1 MQPCLPPPQ
10 AGSADGRERSASIE
24 VEVVEGD
31 PPTLVSGC
39 SPPWLCTQI
48 QGAQLVIPAKLILEC
63 RCEVEVR
70 KGAPSWHS
78 LGLGRG
84 VGTLDR
90 CHGPDAS
97 RFPLVSVGVLI
108 ATPMS

>member
-1 MQPCLPPPQ
+1 MARPLRAQ
-10 AGSADGRERSASIE
+10 AGSADGRERSASIA

-70 KGAPSWHS
+70 DGTPGFALGASALMPGGFVWY
-78 LGLGRG
+78 
-84 VGTLDR
+84 
-90 CHGPDAS
+90 
-97 RFPLVSVGVLI
+97 
-108 ATPMS
+108 